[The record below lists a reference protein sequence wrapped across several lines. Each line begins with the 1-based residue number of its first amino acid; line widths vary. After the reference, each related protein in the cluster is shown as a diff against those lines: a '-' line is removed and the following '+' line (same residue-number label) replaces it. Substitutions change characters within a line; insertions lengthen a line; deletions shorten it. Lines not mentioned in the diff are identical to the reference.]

1 LAILRD
7 LILPA
12 TYANQA
18 NSGDAPHTAPST
30 GAISAKRLHLHPDT
44 NVAQGMQIVVRNC
57 LVHISS
63 NAAGVLTGGDI
74 ECIHQMRVGL
84 RRLRSAL
91 KIFDPLKPCPA
102 RMQAELAWLTAK
114 LGEARDWDVLETST
128 IPSLSVRELDIP
140 ALAVLQQRVHREVLR
155 KHHIA
160 SVALT
165 SARSTRLWL
174 MLERWLDDSSGA
186 PIPSNPSS
194 EQHLQVLQDFALQH
208 IRHFHKKLL
217 ERCVAMDVADVDSR
231 HQVRIGAKRLRY
243 AIDFFAS
250 YYPRKSADLFMA
262 TLADLQDTLGASN
275 DTAVADRLLR
285 LLAQRHPDLIE
296 SCAYI
301 RGYMAA
307 ADDCRRLALGKQVRR
322 FSALKKLRLRAT

>member
-7 LILPA
+7 PILPA
-12 TYANQA
+12 AYANQA
-18 NSGDAPHTAPST
+18 NSDDALHAAPLT
-30 GAISAKRLHLHPDT
+30 GAVSAKRLCLHPDT
-44 NVAQGMQIVVRNC
+44 NVKQGMQIVIRNC

-102 RMQAELAWLTAK
+102 RMQAELGWLTAK

-128 IPSLSVRELDIP
+128 IPSLSTRELDIP
-140 ALAVLQQRVHREVLR
+140 VLAVLQRYVHREALR
-155 KHHIA
+155 KHRSA
-160 SVALT
+160 SVALA

-174 MLERWLDDSSGA
+174 MLERWLDDSSDT
-186 PIPSNPSS
+186 PMPSN
-194 EQHLQVLQDFALQH
+194 EQYLPVLQDFALQH
-208 IRHFHKKLL
+208 IQHFHKKLL
-217 ERCVAMDVADVDSR
+217 ERCVAMDVADVESR

-285 LLAQRHPDLIE
+285 LLAQQHPDLTEI
-296 SCAYI
+296 CAYI
-301 RGYMAA
+301 RGYVAA
-307 ADDCRRLALGKQVRR
+307 ADDCRRLGLGKQIRR
-322 FSALKKLRLRAT
+322 FSALKKLRLRAV

>member
-1 LAILRD
+1 MAILRD
-7 LILPA
+7 LILPV
-12 TYANQA
+12 TFANQA

-63 NAAGVLTGGDI
+63 NAAGVLAGGDI

-128 IPSLSVRELDIP
+128 IPSLSTRELDIP
-140 ALAVLQQRVHREVLR
+140 ALTVLQQRVHREVLR
-155 KHHIA
+155 KHHGA
-160 SVALT
+160 SVALA

-186 PIPSNPSS
+186 LMPSS
-194 EQHLQVLQDFALQH
+194 EQHLTVLQDFALQH

-217 ERCVAMDVADVDSR
+217 ERCVAMDAADVDSR

-275 DTAVADRLLR
+275 DTAVADRLLHW
-285 LLAQRHPDLIE
+285 LAQRHPDLTEI
-296 SCAYI
+296 CAYI

-307 ADDCRRLALGKQVRR
+307 TDDCRRLELGKQIRR
-322 FSALKKLRLRAT
+322 FSALKKLRLRVA